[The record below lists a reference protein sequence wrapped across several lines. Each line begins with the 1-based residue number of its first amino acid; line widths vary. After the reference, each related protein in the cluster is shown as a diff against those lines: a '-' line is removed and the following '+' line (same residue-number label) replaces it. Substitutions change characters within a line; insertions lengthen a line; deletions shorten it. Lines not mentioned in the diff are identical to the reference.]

1 MTIYRNQVL
10 MPVVA
15 LLFLGALPVRADD
28 GRIELSQASD
38 KAKRLIVRIT
48 GDNNEGSGIVFAI
61 DGASVYGFTA
71 KHVLFQG
78 KVLTGLKARFR
89 PETWNQA
96 FPLEGTNFHHQQDLA
111 VFKVDVSV
119 LGLSPREIA
128 LAFGLDQ
135 MGSTGSL
142 DPGDEIYT
150 IGHAM
155 GGAWIDSK
163 DPGHFIG
170 MEAFGVTSQR
180 DTLKL
185 EHFCPPGHSGG
196 GVFDA
201 NWRLIG
207 MIFDNQDPFC
217 RALRIETVLSVLND
231 WKLDVQLQKA
241 VGEDAAPA
249 AARNITVAVID
260 FDNRSGV
267 NLPDIGPAACDIVTS
282 FLFNMPGVTVVTRNR
297 LETVLS
303 EQRLNPTQ
311 LSTQGISRVG
321 QLTDSNAVVTGSVT
335 RYDVERKTLSQYNLL
350 ADIYRMSI
358 NLQIIDIDS
367 GVIKFSKG
375 YDVERKKTYT
385 DAKGAPRRPQSRET
399 ELLHELLANQ
409 ASEGVQQ
416 ALREITAGPGSAG
429 KLIAV
434 PIRSAPEGADVVIGG
449 IYYGTTPLTLDLSL
463 GAHEIEIKLR
473 GYAPWSYRVNIE
485 PGRKIDAVLSPRR
498 AGG

>member
-1 MTIYRNQVL
+1 MLTYRKHVL
-10 MPVVA
+10 MTAVI
-15 LLFLGALPVRADD
+15 LLLLGGTAARAED
-28 GRIELSQASD
+28 RRAELSQASD

-48 GDNNEGSGIVFAI
+48 GDVNEGSGIVFAV
-61 DGASVYGFTA
+61 DGTSVYGFTA
-71 KHVLFQG
+71 KHVLFKG
-78 KVLTGLKARFR
+78 KVLKGLKARFR
-89 PETWNQA
+89 MATWNQA
-96 FPLEGTNFHHQQDLA
+96 FPIEGTNFHHRQDLA
-111 VFKVDVSV
+111 VFKVDVAA
-119 LGLSPREIA
+119 LDLSPREIT

-135 MGSTGSL
+135 LGTTGNL
-142 DPGDEIYT
+142 DPGNEIYT

-163 DPGHFIG
+163 EPGHFIG
-170 MEAFGVTSQR
+170 MEAFAVPSQR

-201 NWRLIG
+201 DWRLIG
-207 MIFDNQDPFC
+207 MIFDNQEPFC
-217 RALRIETVLSVLND
+217 RGLRIETVLSVLKD
-231 WKLDVQLQKA
+231 WKLDVQLRKA
-241 VGEDAAPA
+241 AGREAAPG
-249 AARNITVAVID
+249 AARNTTVAVID

-267 NLPDIGPAACDIVTS
+267 HLPDIGPAACDIVTS

-297 LETVLS
+297 LNSILREQNLS
-303 EQRLNPTQ
+303 PTK

-321 QLTDSNAVVTGSVT
+321 QLTDSDAVVTGSVT

-358 NLQIIDIDS
+358 NLQIIDVDS
-367 GVIKFSKG
+367 GVVKFSKG

-385 DAKGAPRRPQSRET
+385 DARGAPRRPQSRET

-409 ASEGVQQ
+409 ASEGVQH
-416 ALREITAGPGSAG
+416 ALREITAGGTAG

-434 PIRSAPEGADVVIGG
+434 PIRSTPEGADVVVGG
-449 IYYGTTPLTLDLSL
+449 IYHGTTPLTLDLSL

-473 GYAPWSYRVNIE
+473 GYAPWNYRVNVE
-485 PGRKIDAVLSPRR
+485 PGRKIDAVLSPGRMGR
-498 AGG
+498 